1 MATTPN
7 QTQLSSEKSAKT
19 QRRYTVGYM
28 PNRGDTSTPALYLS
42 GKWLREAGFDT
53 GKGVTV
59 KIADDCIVL
68 IPDKNEIQIL
78 HEELKQAKAAVKEM
92 KQRVLNLL

>member
-53 GKGVTV
+53 GMNVTV
-59 KIADDCIVL
+59 KIADGCIVL
-68 IPDKNEIQIL
+68 IPDINETQAL
-78 HEELKQAKAAVKEM
+78 REELTQAKAAVKEM
-92 KQRVLNLL
+92 KQRVMSSL